1 MAIKKFNEWCNE
13 FNENAMNSLG
23 QVGIYAS
30 RAAEAGAKKNY
41 NLKNVQDALTIF
53 LSQFKHPSEQTIL
66 VKMLKNS
73 LKNPR
78 TMFNTGNQQAPT
90 GNQQAPTGNQQAPT
104 GNQQVNTGNQQVN
117 TGNQQVNTGN
127 QMPFRNQP
135 NMFNN
140 GNQATA

>member
-23 QVGIYAS
+23 QVGTYAS

-78 TMFNTGNQQAPT
+78 TMFNTVNQQV
-90 GNQQAPTGNQQAPT
+90 NTGNQQAPT

-127 QMPFRNQP
+127 QMPFRGQP

>member
-23 QVGIYAS
+23 QVGTYAS

-53 LSQFKHPSEQTIL
+53 LSQFKHPSEQAIL

-78 TMFNTGNQQAPT
+78 TMFNAGN
-90 GNQQAPTGNQQAPT
+90 QAPT

-117 TGNQQVNTGN
+117 TGNQ
-127 QMPFRNQP
+127 MPVRTQP
-135 NMFNN
+135 NMFNT

>member
-23 QVGIYAS
+23 QVGTYAS

-78 TMFNTGNQQAPT
+78 TMFNTVNQQV
-90 GNQQAPTGNQQAPT
+90 NTGNQQAPT

>member
-23 QVGIYAS
+23 QVGTYAS

-90 GNQQAPTGNQQAPT
+90 VNQQAPTGNQQAPT

-117 TGNQQVNTGN
+117 TGNQ
-127 QMPFRNQP
+127 MPFRGQP

>member
-78 TMFNTGNQQAPT
+78 TMFNTGNQQA
-90 GNQQAPTGNQQAPT
+90 AAGNQQAPT